1 MEPTEKQQ
9 KRSLANKLAH
19 FPKTHMVAAGSLT
32 ACLGLLFAMFPSEDV
47 SAKRQAIPVALS
59 VMPSEPLF
67 PEEEIF
73 EPLVEEIEWKTL
85 TVANGDSL
93 SVLFNKAG
101 LNDRDVY
108 EFTNSNKEAKSLRK
122 IFPGH
127 KLAFQIDDSGKLQQL
142 HHIKSKLNSQLYKR
156 TEAGF
161 VFQDASKEPDIKLA
175 YREATINNSLILAAQ
190 GVAMKD
196 SLTIELANMFG
207 WDIDFALDIR
217 KGDHFKILFEEKFLD
232 GEKLGHGEILAAEFT
247 NRGTTYS
254 AVRYTDENGDSNY
267 FTPEGHSM
275 RKEFLRAPLDF
286 RRISSSFNPR
296 RLHPIHKTVRPNNGT
311 DYAAD
316 RGTPVWAAGDGRVV
330 KAGYNS
336 ANGNYVFIEH
346 PNGVTTKY
354 LHLDKKKVKRGDRV
368 KQKQTIGTVG
378 STGSA
383 TGNHLHYEFLWN
395 GVHRNPATIA
405 KKLPKAKAINKNELE
420 RFKQQIAPVV
430 AQLNQRH
437 QATQLALSSSSTSL
451 N

>member
-1 MEPTEKQQ
+1 MEPTEKQ
-9 KRSLANKLAH
+9 KKKSLANKLAN
-19 FPKTHMVAAGSLT
+19 FPKTHIVAAGSLT
-32 ACLGLLFAMFPSEDV
+32 ICLGLLFAMFPSEDA
-47 SAKRQAIPVALS
+47 SAKRQAIPLILS
-59 VMPSEPLF
+59 VMPAKPLAL
-67 PEEEIF
+67 EEEVF
-73 EPLVEEIEWKTL
+73 ETINDDIEWQTL
-85 TVANGDSL
+85 TVSSGDSL

-127 KLAFQIDDSGKLQQL
+127 KLAFQINESGKLQQL
-142 HHIKSKLNSQLYKR
+142 HHIKSKLNSQLYQR
-156 TEAGF
+156 TEEGF
-161 VFQDASKEPDIKLA
+161 VFQDASKEPDIKFA
-175 YREATINNSLILAAQ
+175 YREATINSSLILAAQ
-190 GVAMKD
+190 SVAIKD

-217 KGDHFKILFEEKFLD
+217 KGDRFKVLFEEKFLD

-247 NRGTTYS
+247 NKGTTYS
-254 AVRYTDENGDSNY
+254 AVRYVSENGTSNY
-267 FTPEGHSM
+267 FTPEGRSM

-286 RRISSSFNPR
+286 RRISSRFNPR
-296 RLHPIHKTVRPNNGT
+296 RLHPIHKTIRAHNGT
-311 DYAAD
+311 DYAAK

-330 KAGYNS
+330 KAGYTS
-336 ANGNYVFIEH
+336 ANGNYIFIEH

-354 LHLDKKKVKRGDRV
+354 LHLNNKKVKRGDRV

-383 TGNHLHYEFLWN
+383 TGPHLHYEFLWN

-405 KKLPKAKAINKNELE
+405 KKLPKAKAINKKELA
-420 RFKQQIAPVV
+420 RFKQQTAPIV
-430 AQLNQRH
+430 ARLIQRH
-437 QATQLALSSSSTSL
+437 QATQLALSSSTSL